1 MILILSIVFLGFTK
15 TGLKLK
21 ATGTNPDS
29 TEKFQ
34 FSSGI
39 YIFIAFAIAGGIAG
53 LAGVFQAS
61 VFHHKLVPSISGGY
75 GFLSILIVLASGKRI
90 IPTMLLAL
98 FFSAMI
104 AGGSQLQ
111 LRLNLHS
118 SLISI
123 ILSSVVFFWL
133 IVNSEVLKTKLNKL
147 FLKDT

>member
-1 MILILSIVFLGFTK
+1 M
-15 TGLKLK
+15 
-21 ATGTNPDS
+21 
-29 TEKFQ
+29 
-34 FSSGI
+34 
-39 YIFIAFAIAGGIAG
+39 
-53 LAGVFQAS
+53 
-61 VFHHKLVPSISGGY
+61 
-75 GFLSILIVLASGKRI
+75 SILIVLASGKKI

-133 IVNSEVLKTKLNKL
+133 VVNSEVLKAKLNKL
-147 FLKDT
+147 FVKDN

>member
-1 MILILSIVFLGFTK
+1 MF
-15 TGLKLK
+15 
-21 ATGTNPDS
+21 
-29 TEKFQ
+29 EKVNESWF
-34 FSSGI
+34 
-39 YIFIAFAIAGGIAG
+39 
-53 LAGVFQAS
+53 
-61 VFHHKLVPSISGGY
+61 
-75 GFLSILIVLASGKRI
+75 SILIVLASGKRI

-133 IVNSEVLKTKLNKL
+133 VVNSEVLKAKLNKL
-147 FLKDT
+147 FVKDN